1 MKLKSISTTLKW
13 CLTSIP
19 LLFFI
24 GSSFHF
30 IFELSGDSPIVG
42 AVSAVNESV
51 WEHQK
56 LVLLPVTGWWV
67 IFYFLKRTKYQIDR
81 RKWFTGLSA
90 SLLFS
95 VLTIPSAHY
104 FYTEAFGVGFL
115 IVDILIFLLAIAV
128 GQCVGIH
135 VYKHS
140 KGIPFYVSLIVVLLI
155 FFMFILFTFYP
166 PQLPWF
172 RDSLTGQYGI

>member
-1 MKLKSISTTLKW
+1 MKLKNISITTKW

-24 GSSFHF
+24 GSFFHF
-30 IFELSGDSPIVG
+30 SFGLSGDSPVVG

-56 LVLLPVTGWWV
+56 MLLLPVTGWWV
-67 IFYFLKRTKYQIDR
+67 IIYFLKRTKYQIDR
-81 RKWFTGLSA
+81 RKWFAGLAA
-90 SLLFS
+90 SLVFS
-95 VLTIPSAHY
+95 VWTIPLAHY
-104 FYTEAFGVGFL
+104 FYSEAFGVGFL
-115 IVDILIFLLAIAV
+115 VVDILILLLAVAV
-128 GQCVGIH
+128 GQCIGIH

-140 KGIPFYVSLIVVLLI
+140 KGIPFYASFIVVLFI
-155 FFMFILFTFYP
+155 FCVFILFTFYP

-172 RDSLTGQYGI
+172 RDSLTGLYGI

>member
-1 MKLKSISTTLKW
+1 MHRKNISTTTKW

-24 GSSFHF
+24 GSIFHF
-30 IFELSGDSPIVG
+30 LFELSGDSPIVG
-42 AVSAVNESV
+42 AFSAVNESV

-56 LVLLPVTGWWV
+56 MLLLPVTGWWV
-67 IFYFLKRTKYQIDR
+67 IIYFFKRTRHQIDT
-81 RKWFTGLSA
+81 RKWFAGLAA
-90 SLLFS
+90 SLIFS
-95 VLTIPSAHY
+95 VLTIPLAHY

-115 IVDILIFLLAIAV
+115 IVDILILLLAVAV
-128 GQCVGIH
+128 GQCIGIH

-140 KGIPFYVSLIVVLLI
+140 KGIPLYASLIVVLLI
-155 FFMFILFTFYP
+155 FFIFILFTFYP